1 MITIE
6 IWEKFTPSGDT
17 EWRLRVDSA
26 GNGIMVDFVN
36 ETQGKSVFFQGD
48 DAARFLNKVDDA
60 NGHGDVDA
68 VWRLWQDYE
77 HIAAPHT

>member
-1 MITIE
+1 MVTIE

-48 DAARFLNKVDDA
+48 DAAQFLNEVSDA
-60 NGHGDVDA
+60 GFGGVDA
-68 VWRLWQDYE
+68 MWRLWQDYE